1 MISKPSHLYHKDEE
15 HTWYLSYFCPQTIF
29 LHKKRSKSRQTW
41 FWNLAPPSEGWE
53 GSEWFGKEAKGPHFW
68 LNVYVARFP
77 VFEPR
82 LRQDRPFRWLD
93 LDISST
99 FKNKKLKIRDND
111 EVDQLA
117 ITVSTLWPSQSS
129 SSGALECTHPSTFQK
144 LKNFWNVVV
153 YWKWC
158 RFWQ

>member
-1 MISKPSHLYHKDEE
+1 MRSIPDICHIFVHRQFFSTKKGVNRDKPDFETWRHHQKDEKAQSD
-15 HTWYLSYFCPQTIF
+15 LG
-29 LHKKRSKSRQTW
+29 RRQ
-41 FWNLAPPSEGWE
+41 
-53 GSEWFGKEAKGPHFW
+53 KDPHFW

-82 LRQDRPFRWLD
+82 MHQDRPFRWLD

-111 EVDQLA
+111 EIDQLA